1 MHPGDLGDAR
11 VQLIQEISQCS
22 LRSKSCTLAKK
33 HPLYLYFF
41 LHNGEGSRRPQ
52 DFHLINIGRYNIC
65 SKVLAFIALD
75 HQLIGKRTLQL
86 FTNTPELQ
94 K

>member
-1 MHPGDLGDAR
+1 M
-11 VQLIQEISQCS
+11 
-22 LRSKSCTLAKK
+22 
-33 HPLYLYFF
+33 FF
-41 LHNGEGSRRPQ
+41 LHNREGSRRPQ
-52 DFHLINIGRYNIC
+52 DFHFINIGRYNIC

-94 K
+94 KSTQSTPWVSPPMTAGVLQALPPRNKSK